1 MSSSGIRMENINLK
15 SLEAFRAIMQT
26 GSATAAARQL
36 GLTQPGISRL
46 LASLEQ
52 LVGFQ
57 LFYREHS
64 RLIATDEA
72 QFLTSEIDLLLNNA
86 DRFLALARN
95 LHKTETGSLTIV
107 APHSFSSGPL
117 ADAVASFILLYPK
130 ISVSIESHSP
140 QTARDLVAQR
150 SIDCGFIQM
159 PENHPGLVVKQILNS
174 DLVCAVPAEH
184 PLSDK
189 ANLNLTELS
198 HEPLIML
205 GQGRPSRQKLEALFR
220 QHGVIPK
227 IRLEAH
233 SVATACAYV
242 QRQLGIAIIN
252 RVLAQQYL
260 NDKLKLVQLA
270 PAIHHNYGFIYSAY
284 APMPKLVSAFC
295 QHCTQFFS
303 TADYSS

>member
-1 MSSSGIRMENINLK
+1 MKNSGMRMENINLK

-72 QFLTSEIDLLLNNA
+72 KLLTSEIDLLLNNA

-117 ADAVASFILLYPK
+117 ADAVASFIQLYPK

-150 SIDCGFIQM
+150 SIDCGFIQL
-159 PENHPGLVVKQILNS
+159 PETHPGLIIKPMLDS
-174 DLVCAVPAEH
+174 ELVCAIPAEH
-184 PLSDK
+184 PLSNR
-189 ANLNLTELS
+189 ATMNLTDLS
-198 HEPLIML
+198 HEPLVML
-205 GQGRPSRQKLEALFR
+205 GQGRPSRQKLEKLF
-220 QHGVIPK
+220 QQNGVMPK
-227 IRLEAH
+227 IRLETH

-260 NDKLKLVQLA
+260 NSQLKLIPLK
-270 PAIHHNYGFIYSAY
+270 PSIHHHYGFIYSAY
-284 APMPKLVSAFC
+284 APMPKLVAAFC

-303 TADYSS
+303 TNDYAF